1 MNWLKAVRGDRD
13 LHWARPMAFLVFSC
27 ILALGVVGCGPQVFI
42 IQQYDGPV
50 RDSETIAILRINGGD
65 STRVVTLDGELAD
78 ARIAEDTRLHIEMLP
93 GRHAVRVADIAAPE
107 AGSFRV
113 AFDAQAGRV
122 YRAVVASAAAK
133 VFEVD
138 RGSDAML
145 RDVTAKLAEPPPPAL
160 SDPTGIPRG
169 LAPVIAPEPAP
180 RPTETAPA
188 PSATPSAAPPEGTPP
203 APVID
208 PTTPPQP

>member
-1 MNWLKAVRGDRD
+1 MV
-13 LHWARPMAFLVFSC
+13 VFPC
-27 ILALGVVGCGPQVFI
+27 ILALSVVGCGPQVFI

-65 STRVVTLDGELAD
+65 STRVVTLDGEFAD
-78 ARIAEDTRLHIEMLP
+78 ARIAEDARLHIEMLP

-145 RDVTAKLAEPPPPAL
+145 RDVTAKLAEPPAPAP

-180 RPTETAPA
+180 APTEPAPA
-188 PSATPSAAPPEGTPP
+188 PSATPPAAPPEGTPP

>member
-1 MNWLKAVRGDRD
+1 
-13 LHWARPMAFLVFSC
+13 VFSC
-27 ILALGVVGCGPQVFI
+27 ILASSVVGCGPQVFI
-42 IQQYDGPV
+42 VQQYDGPV

-122 YRAVVASAAAK
+122 YRAVVASAAAR

-138 RGSDAML
+138 RGSDAVL
-145 RDVTAKLAEPPPPAL
+145 RDVSAKLAEPPPPAA

-180 RPTETAPA
+180 APTETAPA
-188 PSATPSAAPPEGTPP
+188 PSAAPPEGAPP

>member
-1 MNWLKAVRGDRD
+1 MAAWGDRD
-13 LHWARPMAFLVFSC
+13 LTWARPLTLVVFSC
-27 ILALGVVGCGPQVFI
+27 VLALGVVGCGPQVFI

-50 RDSETIAILRINGGD
+50 RDSETIAILRINGAD

-78 ARIAEDTRLHIEMLP
+78 PRIAEDARLHIEILP
-93 GRHAVRVADIAAPE
+93 GRHALRVADIAAPG
-107 AGSFRV
+107 AASFRV

-122 YRAVVASAAAK
+122 YRAVVEPNEAK

-138 RGSDAML
+138 RGSDQML
-145 RDVTAKLAEPPPPAL
+145 RDVTEKLVEPPPAPPA
-160 SDPTGIPRG
+160 DPSAIPRG

-180 RPTETAPA
+180 APA
-188 PSATPSAAPPEGTPP
+188 ETTPAPPAVPSGSAPP
-203 APVID
+203 VPVID

>member
-1 MNWLKAVRGDRD
+1 M
-13 LHWARPMAFLVFSC
+13 
-27 ILALGVVGCGPQVFI
+27 LALGVTACGPQVFI
-42 IQQYDGPV
+42 VQQYDGPV
-50 RDSETIAILRINGGD
+50 RDSETIAILRINGAD

-78 ARIAEDTRLHIEMLP
+78 PRIAEDARLHIEMLP
-93 GRHAVRVADIAAPE
+93 GRHALRVADIAAPG

-122 YRAVVASAAAK
+122 YRAVVLATAAK

-138 RGSDAML
+138 RGSDEML
-145 RDVTAKLAEPPPPAL
+145 RDVTEKLAEPPPHAPA
-160 SDPTGIPRG
+160 DPATIPRG

-180 RPTETAPA
+180 APPETAPA
-188 PSATPSAAPPEGTPP
+188 PSAVPPDSSPP

>member
-1 MNWLKAVRGDRD
+1 MNWLKTARGDRV
-13 LHWARPMAFLVFSC
+13 LLWARRNALLVFPC
-27 ILALGVVGCGPQVFI
+27 ILASSVTACGPQVFI

-145 RDVTAKLAEPPPPAL
+145 RDVTAKLAEPPQPPA

-169 LAPVIAPEPAP
+169 LAPVIAPEPVP
-180 RPTETAPA
+180 GTTETAPA
-188 PSATPSAAPPEGTPP
+188 PSAAPPAGTPP

>member
-1 MNWLKAVRGDRD
+1 MNWLSAARCDRV
-13 LHWARPMAFLVFSC
+13 LLWARRNAWVVFSC
-27 ILALGVVGCGPQVFI
+27 ILALGAVGCGPQVFI

-50 RDSETIAILRINGGD
+50 RESETIAILRINGGD

-93 GRHAVRVADIAAPE
+93 GRHAVRVADMASPE

-145 RDVTAKLAEPPPPAL
+145 RDVTAKLAEPPPPPP

-169 LAPVIAPEPAP
+169 LAPVIAPEPSPAA
-180 RPTETAPA
+180 TE
-188 PSATPSAAPPEGTPP
+188 SA
-203 APVID
+203 
-208 PTTPPQP
+208 